1 MEDFKSQIKY
11 VKGFMN
17 PEEAKLVTDYAKNHQ
32 ELFSNYGNHEQEF
45 TVHTYH
51 EIKELDPAILDVIQ
65 NVAFRVYDFVLN
77 NYNSK
82 FENFINEKTHIAKFV
97 EGRGMHEHFD
107 ASRPQDIAT
116 LVYLNNE
123 YQGGDIYFPK
133 YEMSF
138 KPERPC
144 GSTAEW
150 AARLQER
157 RSRRLDPTSCC
168 ASFVTTNQTP

>member
-17 PEEAKLVTDYAKNHQ
+17 PQEAGLVTEYAKKHQ
-32 ELFSNYGNHEQEF
+32 ELFSNYGNSEQEF

-51 EIKELDPAILDVIQ
+51 EINDLDPAILNIIQ
-65 NVAFRVYDFVLN
+65 NVALRVYDFVSN
-77 NYNSK
+77 NYDSE
-82 FENFINEKTHIAKFV
+82 FENFIDEKTHIAKFV

-107 ASRPQDIAT
+107 ASRPKDIAT
-116 LVYLNNE
+116 LVYLNDE

-138 KPERPC
+138 KPEPGDLLC
-144 GSTAEW
+144 FP
-150 AARLQER
+150 
-157 RSRRLDPTSCC
+157 DN
-168 ASFVTTNQTP
+168 TNFIHGVKPIVKGTRFTLPRWFTRIV

>member
-138 KPERPC
+138 KPEPGDLLCFPDNANFVHGVRPIVK
-144 GSTAEW
+144 GTRFTLPRW
-150 AARLQER
+150 FTRI
-157 RSRRLDPTSCC
+157 
-168 ASFVTTNQTP
+168 V